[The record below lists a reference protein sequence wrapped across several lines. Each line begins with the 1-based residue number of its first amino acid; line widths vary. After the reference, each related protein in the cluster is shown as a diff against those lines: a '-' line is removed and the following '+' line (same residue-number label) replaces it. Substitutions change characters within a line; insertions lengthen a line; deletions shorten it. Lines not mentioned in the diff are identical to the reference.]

1 MKKYNLEIELFD
13 DWDEALKKEYE
24 LTKEVLNNG
33 EEIKIDYKETYE
45 EFLSRIIR
53 NILESASIYDYL
65 DSYVDNEETN

>member
-24 LTKEVLNNG
+24 LTKEVLNNE

-53 NILESASIYDYL
+53 NILEGASIYDYL
-65 DSYVDNEETN
+65 DSYVDENK

>member
-24 LTKEVLNNG
+24 ITKEVLNNE

-65 DSYVDNEETN
+65 DSYVDENK